1 METDYIGAKSVSNLI
16 EITGLK
22 KFIIARI
29 GTHKNNVPVYEHI
42 ENSSNDKAVSRFL
55 EWANLTD
62 NNLVYEMTLF
72 NSIEDSEANGEEVRN
87 KKSGK
92 VLRFTFCLNKKENYI
107 PVQPPVSS
115 NQNTAELIENALMKM
130 QMKNNDNEVMKR
142 LEALDIK
149 INGYIESE
157 EEEEEENDSLNGLS
171 LNNPNI
177 INLISLLS
185 AHLGGKK
192 TQTSVINGISEDKQK
207 NIDKAI
213 EVLGKYDSAIDTDLL
228 KLSALAENN
237 TPTFEM
243 LLKTLRSM

>member
-1 METDYIGAKSVSNLI
+1 METDYIGANSVSNLI

-29 GTHKNNVPVYEHI
+29 GTHKNNVPVFEHI
-42 ENSSNDKAVSRFL
+42 ENSSNEKAVNRFR
-55 EWANLTD
+55 EWASLTD
-62 NNLVYEMTLF
+62 NNLPYEMTLF
-72 NSIEDSEANGEEVRN
+72 NSVEDSEAIGEEVRN

-92 VLRFTFCLNKKENYI
+92 VLKFTFCLNKKENFI
-107 PVQPPVSS
+107 PVPNPVQS
-115 NQNTAELIENALMKM
+115 NPNVTEAIENALMKF

-142 LEALDIK
+142 LEALDLK
-149 INGYIESE
+149 INGYIESDDDDDDDA
-157 EEEEEENDSLNGLS
+157 DSMGGLS

-192 TQTSVINGISEDKQK
+192 NNPSVINGISEDKQK

-213 EVLGKYDSAIDTDLL
+213 EILGKYDSSIDTDLL